1 MGREDPSQPLR
12 DPSCLSQLLGALL
25 HGCCSHLTYLNL
37 ARNSCSHRWEYEG
50 CREGRGKWWVS
61 LSHADPSGLRRKG
74 REAPPAFKQFF
85 SSAYTLSH
93 VNLSATKLP
102 LEALRSGGCRVG
114 GACKGE
120 P

>member
-1 MGREDPSQPLR
+1 MQEGMGQVVVVLPL
-12 DPSCLSQLLGALL
+12 
-25 HGCCSHLTYLNL
+25 
-37 ARNSCSHRWEYEG
+37 
-50 CREGRGKWWVS
+50 
-61 LSHADPSGLRRKG
+61 ADPRGLCRKG

-114 GACKGE
+114 GASTGK

>member
-1 MGREDPSQPLR
+1 MSPSLTDPR
-12 DPSCLSQLLGALL
+12 DFL
-25 HGCCSHLTYLNL
+25 
-37 ARNSCSHRWEYEG
+37 
-50 CREGRGKWWVS
+50 
-61 LSHADPSGLRRKG
+61 RKG

-93 VNLSATKLP
+93 INLSATKLP

-114 GACKGE
+114 EVSKGE